1 LRFQLVF
8 EVLRMKK
15 LLMWLVLSVMVL
27 STVLF
32 TLGCPKP
39 AAPADP
45 ATPAPAGDDTSGA
58 LDEGGE

>member
-1 LRFQLVF
+1 
-8 EVLRMKK
+8 MKK
-15 LLMWLVLSVMVL
+15 FLMWLVLSVMVI

-39 AAPADP
+39 EEPADP
-45 ATPAPAGDDTSGA
+45 ASTPTPVGDDAGGV